1 MLLLYKL
8 YVLLTTFKCIDELR
22 EILLWHI
29 RSLPH
34 PKKRQTCKGP
44 KGLKSLLFSLANGA
58 PPPCLALPLSLVHS
72 HHPGD
77 LAPNTAHL
85 RLRACP
91 LQIPQLW
98 MHPHLPLLPPTSV
111 YIVLTLPS
119 NFSLQLAWSG
129 RPCFTAPHKIIQCS
143 FFPHPGFFSSIHVY
157 AQVTCY
163 TLLCFVCIFQ
173 VSASS
178 PKLGTLCHC
187 PIYSALKDVW
197 GSTC

>member
-1 MLLLYKL
+1 MEPLLPVWHCLFPWYIP
-8 YVLLTTFKCIDELR
+8 TTQV
-22 EILLWHI
+22 ILLPTLHI
-29 RSLPH
+29 SDS
-34 PKKRQTCKGP
+34 GP
-44 KGLKSLLFSLANGA
+44 VLCRF
-58 PPPCLALPLSLVHS
+58 LSFE
-72 HHPGD
+72 
-77 LAPNTAHL
+77 
-85 RLRACP
+85 C
-91 LQIPQLW
+91 
-98 MHPHLPLLPPTSV
+98 HPHLPLLPPTSV

-119 NFSLQLAWSG
+119 NFSLQLAWLG

-157 AQVTCY
+157 PQVTCY